1 MVCFCYTIF
10 EVCHLKRNLPLKKF
24 SPFIKIEVNKMN
36 EMTQSNKKGWDGL
49 AATHY
54 EKYNREIG
62 ELDLQAAGITTI
74 IWASGYSFDFSLVHL
89 PVFDPDGFPIQERGV
104 TAYPGVYFVGLPW
117 LYQQKSG
124 LLLGVGEDAE
134 FITSIITGVPY
145 VPDNHS
151 FPK

>member
-1 MVCFCYTIF
+1 M
-10 EVCHLKRNLPLKKF
+10 K
-24 SPFIKIEVNKMN
+24 